1 MKNTDRQKR
10 GVVYESRSHRDT
22 AALARALVGE
32 LHKEKGRKTARIFGL
47 VGNLGAGKTTF
58 SQSFLRAL
66 GAKGKIT
73 SPTFV
78 LVKKYALPKKKGKTD
93 RLRAY
98 HLDAYRLK
106 STKELAALG
115 FKEIITS
122 PHHVVLIEW
131 ADRVK
136 RAMPKHTKWIVFEHM
151 SGNKRKIHIK

>member
-1 MKNTDRQKR
+1 M
-10 GVVYESRSHRDT
+10 
-22 AALARALVGE
+22 ARV
-32 LHKEKGRKTARIFGL
+32 FGL

-58 SQSFLRAL
+58 GQSFLHAL

-78 LVKKYALPKKKGKTD
+78 LVKKYDLKKYK
-93 RLRAY
+93 LHAY

-106 STKELAALG
+106 DAKELRTLG
-115 FKEIITS
+115 FKEIITA

-136 RAMPKHTKWIVFEHM
+136 RAMPKHTKWIVFEHV
-151 SGNKRKIHIK
+151 SGNKRKISVR